1 MAKFTVDSELV
12 RTLAD
17 LLTETGLTEVEITD
31 GDKTVRVAR
40 HGHPV
45 AASRSSTDT
54 HVDTTGTVETGAMP
68 APTVDADH
76 PGTLVSPM
84 VGTAFLSLQPGADPF
99 VRAGDRVNEGQ
110 TLLIIE
116 AMKVMNPIAAVRSGV
131 VRSILVEDGQP
142 VEFGESLMVIE

>member
-17 LLTETGLTEVEITD
+17 LLTETELTEVEITD

-40 HGHPV
+40 HGHGPV
-45 AASRSSTDT
+45 SPRNSTDT
-54 HVDTTGTVETGAMP
+54 SIGTSGAV
-68 APTVDADH
+68 VDAAPELTIDAER

-84 VGTAFLSLQPGADPF
+84 VGTVFLAPQPGAEPF
-99 VRAGDRVNEGQ
+99 VRVGDRVNIGQ

-116 AMKVMNPIAAVRSGV
+116 AMKVMNPIAAVHSGAV
-131 VRSILVEDGQP
+131 QGILVEDGQP
-142 VEFGESLMVIE
+142 IEFGECLMVIE

>member
-40 HGHPV
+40 HGHTV
-45 AASRSSTDT
+45 AASKVSTDT
-54 HVDTTGTVETGAMP
+54 SAGTSGTVETGAVP
-68 APTVDADH
+68 ASTVDADH

-84 VGTAFLSLQPGADPF
+84 VGTAFLSPQPGADPF

>member
-31 GDKTVRVAR
+31 GDKTIRVAR
-40 HGHPV
+40 HGQRSATPEVAANTSADQASVAEDDIHSASV
-45 AASRSSTDT
+45 AASSNP
-54 HVDTTGTVETGAMP
+54 GAL
-68 APTVDADH
+68 T
-76 PGTLVSPM
+76 SPM
-84 VGTAFLSLQPGADPF
+84 VGTVFVAPQPGADPF
-99 VRAGDRVNEGQ
+99 VRAGDRVDEGQ

-116 AMKVMNPIAAVRSGV
+116 AMKVMNPIPASRSGI

-142 VEFGESLMVIE
+142 VEFGEALLVIE